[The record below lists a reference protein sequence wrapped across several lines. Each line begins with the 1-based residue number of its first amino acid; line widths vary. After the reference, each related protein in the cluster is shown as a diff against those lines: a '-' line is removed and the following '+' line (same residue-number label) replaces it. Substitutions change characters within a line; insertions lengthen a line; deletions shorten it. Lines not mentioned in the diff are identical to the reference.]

1 MKSEPI
7 GSGASGR
14 GDDTE
19 HTNSSSRAKA
29 PGGDGEPARPGGA
42 AAAPAALPFED
53 AQRNLHELQTYQ
65 IELELQNEE
74 LRRAQ
79 LELEETKARYFD
91 LFELAPVGYLTLA
104 ENGVIVEA
112 NLTAASLLGVTK
124 GALVNQ
130 PLLSFISPEDHG
142 TFCLHREQIVETG
155 SLQECEI
162 RMDSPGTGTAFWA
175 HLQCAPARNGGF
187 RVTLTDASE
196 LRRHREELGMLVRER
211 TEELECRNARLEVEI
226 AERKRAEEALSRS
239 EQRYR
244 AVVEDQTELILRFRP
259 DGSYTFVNRACCR
272 FFGKSEEELLGK
284 DWRPDAAAVDL
295 SSVEKRLKFLTPANP
310 VVVIENRVTSD
321 AGDVRWMQFVNR
333 GFFDAQGRLQE
344 TQAVARD
351 ITERKHAEEMLLVYA
366 GEVQDLYNKAP
377 CGYHSLDENGVFVRI
392 NDTELSWLGYQRH
405 EIIGVKRFSDL
416 VTADGSELF
425 RATFPRFLE
434 LGRICD
440 LEFQMVRKD
449 GSRFPVIVNSEAVRD
464 ADGRFLMSRSMLFD
478 NTERKRAEEERRKSE
493 EKFRG
498 IFENAPFGIFQTALD
513 SRIISVNPA
522 MARMF
527 GYLGPRQMTEEAIE
541 GIIGFFVH
549 PEQRAGIMR
558 RALTQEG
565 YSQDELDYRRRDGSH
580 FVGRFNV
587 RAVHSEDGTFLEGF
601 LEDVTSRKQAEQ
613 ALQKSELQFRQMAET
628 IEQVFWL
635 TSPVTHA
642 VLYVSPA
649 FEGIWGRSC
658 AELYADSRIW
668 REAVLPEDLPQVRR
682 DLEELGRGN
691 PVQMEYRIRRPDG
704 TLRWI
709 SDRGYPLRDGS
720 GAATF
725 VTGVASDI
733 TERKE
738 ASQAREEYARRL
750 IVLEEDLRKRIA
762 IELHDDIGQT
772 LTALGL
778 NLAHIGNRLQ
788 HEAGNDLR
796 SIFEDSRMLTKG
808 ISRSVR
814 NLMVE
819 LHPTQLEEYGLAVA
833 IRAHAESF
841 TLRTGI
847 DVLVQA
853 DPRFPRQTAK
863 QEIALFRI
871 TQEALNNVSKHA
883 AANQVTVSLRCRRNS
898 LRLSIVDDG
907 AGFEPKTA
915 SPQPT
920 GSGWGLSI
928 MRERAELVGGSFRV
942 DSVPGQGTSVAIEL
956 RGVAQCP

>member
-1 MKSEPI
+1 VS
-7 GSGASGR
+7 
-14 GDDTE
+14 
-19 HTNSSSRAKA
+19 
-29 PGGDGEPARPGGA
+29 GDGCEPTRTGD
-42 AAAPAALPFED
+42 APASLAALPFCD
-53 AQRNLHELQTYQ
+53 AQRNLHELQTAQ
-65 IELELQNEE
+65 IELEMQNEE
-74 LRRAQ
+74 LHRAK
-79 LELEETKARYFD
+79 LELEETRARFQLKLEETWARYFE

-112 NLTAASLLGVTK
+112 NLTAASILGVTK
-124 GALVNQ
+124 CALVNQ
-130 PLLSFISPEDHG
+130 PLLNFISPEDRG
-142 TFCLHREQIVETG
+142 TFCRHRDKIFATG
-155 SLQECEI
+155 TLQDCEI
-162 RMDSPGTGTAFWA
+162 RMSFPGTGAAFWA
-175 HLQCAPARNGGF
+175 HLQCAPTRTGGF
-187 RVTLTDASE
+187 RVTLADISE
-196 LRRHREELGMLVRER
+196 LRRHREQLSMLVKER
-211 TEELECRNARLEVEI
+211 TEELENRNARLEVEI

-259 DGSYTFVNRACCR
+259 DGSYTFVNQACCR
-272 FFGKSEEELLGK
+272 FFGKSEDELLGK
-284 DWRPDAAAVDL
+284 DWRTDAMAQDL
-295 SSVEKRLKFLTPANP
+295 PTIEKRLKFLTPANP
-310 VVVIENRVTSD
+310 VVVIENRVTSGD
-321 AGDVRWMQFVNR
+321 GDVRWMQFVNR
-333 GFFDAQGRLQE
+333 GFFDAQGRLLE

-351 ITERKHAEEMLLVYA
+351 ITERKHAEEMLLIYA

-416 VTADGSELF
+416 VTAEGVKLYH
-425 RATFPRFLE
+425 TNFPKFLDQ
-434 LGRICD
+434 GRICD
-440 LEFQMVRKD
+440 LEYQMVRKD
-449 GSRFPVIVNSEAVRD
+449 GSRFPVIVNSEALRD
-464 ADGRFLMSRSMLFD
+464 ADGRFLMSRGMVFD
-478 NTERKRAEEERRKSE
+478 NTERRRAEDERRRSE
-493 EKFRG
+493 EKLRG

-513 SRIISVNPA
+513 GRILSVNPT

-527 GYLGPRQMTEEAIE
+527 GYLSPAQMTEEATD

-549 PEQRAGIMR
+549 PEQRAGMLQ
-558 RALTQEG
+558 RALAREG
-565 YSQDELDYRRRDGSH
+565 YSQDELEYRRKDGSH
-580 FVGRFNV
+580 FIGQFNV
-587 RAVHSEDGTFLEGF
+587 RSVHSEDRTFLEGF
-601 LEDVTSRKQAEQ
+601 LEDVTSRKEAEQ
-613 ALQKSELQFRQMAET
+613 ALQKSELQFRQMADT
-628 IEQVFWL
+628 IGQVFWL
-635 TSPVTHA
+635 TSPVPHA

-649 FEGIWGRSC
+649 FERIWGRSC

-668 REAVLPEDLPQVRR
+668 TEAVLPEDLPQVRR
-682 DLEELGRGN
+682 DLAELDRGN
-691 PVQMEYRIRRPDG
+691 PVQLEYRIRRPDG

-709 SDRGYPLRDGS
+709 SDRCYPQHDSS
-720 GAATF
+720 GATTF

-733 TERKE
+733 TKRKE
-738 ASQAREEYARRL
+738 AYEAREEYARRL

-772 LTALGL
+772 LTALSL

-788 HEAGNDLR
+788 QEAGNDLR
-796 SIFEDSRMLTKG
+796 SVFEDSRRLTKG

-819 LHPTQLEEYGLAVA
+819 LHPTQLEEYGLAAA
-833 IRAHAESF
+833 IRAHAEPF

-847 DVLVQA
+847 DVRVQA

-883 AANQVTVSLRCRRNS
+883 AATQVTVSLRCKRGS
-898 LRLSIVDDG
+898 LRLSIADDG

-915 SPQPT
+915 LPQPT

-942 DSVPGQGTSVAIEL
+942 DSVPGKGTTVAIEL
-956 RGVAQCP
+956 RGVAQCR

>member
-1 MKSEPI
+1 MKPEPPAPD
-7 GSGASGR
+7 ASGR

-19 HTNSSSRAKA
+19 HTDSSIRARA
-29 PGGDGEPARPGGA
+29 PGEGGEPACRCG
-42 AAAPAALPFED
+42 AAAPAALPWKD
-53 AQRNLHELQTYQ
+53 AQRNVHELQTAQ

-79 LELEETKARYFD
+79 LELEETRVRYFD

-104 ENGVIVEA
+104 ENGVIVEG
-112 NLTAASLLGVTK
+112 NLTAASILGVTK
-124 GALVNQ
+124 CALVNK

-142 TFCLHREQIVETG
+142 TFCQHREKIAETG
-155 SLQECEI
+155 TLQDCEI
-162 RMDSPGTGTAFWA
+162 RMSCSGKGAAFWA

-187 RVTLTDASE
+187 RVTLTDGSE
-196 LRRHREELGMLVRER
+196 LRRHREQLGMLVKER
-211 TEELECRNARLEVEI
+211 TEELESRNARLEVEI

-259 DGSYTFVNRACCR
+259 DGSYSFVNQACCR
-272 FFGKSEEELLGK
+272 FFGRSEQELLGK
-284 DWRPDAAAVDL
+284 DWRTDAQAQDL
-295 SSVEKRLKFLTPANP
+295 PNIEKRLKFLTPANP
-310 VVVIENRVTSD
+310 VVVIEHRVTSG

-416 VTADGSELF
+416 VTAEDAELF
-425 RATFPRFLE
+425 RADFPRFLE
-434 LGRICD
+434 QGRICD
-440 LEFQMVRKD
+440 LEYQMVRKD
-449 GSRFPVIVNSEAVRD
+449 GSRFPVIVNSEALRD
-464 ADGRFLMSRSMLFD
+464 RDGRFLMSRGMIFD
-478 NTERKRAEEERRKSE
+478 NSERRRAEEERRRSE

-527 GYLGPRQMTEEAIE
+527 GYLSPEQMTEEASD
-541 GIIGFFVH
+541 GIIGFFAH
-549 PEQRAGIMR
+549 PEQRAGIMQ
-558 RALTQEG
+558 RALAREG
-565 YSQDELDYRRRDGSH
+565 YTQDELEYRRRDGSH
-580 FVGRFNV
+580 FVVRFNM
-587 RAVHSEDGTFLEGF
+587 RAVHAEGGAFLEGF
-601 LEDVTSRKQAEQ
+601 LEDITSRKEAEQ
-613 ALQKSELQFRQMAET
+613 ALQKSELQFRQMADT
-628 IEQVFWL
+628 IGQVFWL

-649 FEGIWGRSC
+649 FERIWGRSC

-668 REAVLPEDLPQVRR
+668 MEAVLPEDLPQVRQ

-691 PVQMEYRIRRPDG
+691 AVQMEYRIRRPDG
-704 TLRWI
+704 TQRWI
-709 SDRGYPLRDGS
+709 SDRCYPQRDGS

-788 HEAGNDLR
+788 QEAGNDLR
-796 SIFEDSRMLTKG
+796 SIFEDSRRLTKG

-819 LHPTQLEEYGLAVA
+819 LHPTQLEEYGLAAA
-833 IRAHAESF
+833 IRAHAEPYA
-841 TLRTGI
+841 LRTGI
-847 DVLVQA
+847 EVQVQA
-853 DPRFPRQTAK
+853 DPRFPRLSAK
-863 QEIALFRI
+863 KEIALFRI

-883 AANQVTVSLRCRRNS
+883 AAARVTVSLRCGGNS
-898 LRLSIVDDG
+898 LRLSIADDG
-907 AGFEPKTA
+907 VGFEPKMA
-915 SPQPT
+915 SHQPT
-920 GSGWGLSI
+920 GSGWWLSI
-928 MRERAELVGGSFRV
+928 MRERAELAGGSFQV
-942 DSVPGQGTSVAIEL
+942 ASAPGKGTSVAVEL
-956 RGVAQCP
+956 RGGAQCR